1 MSGTKNS
8 IPSAIENGRT
18 YLGIELGSTRIKS
31 VLISEDFEPVASG
44 GFGWENRLDNGIWTY
59 DLGDVWFGLRESYR
73 ALNSEV
79 EKKYGLSLQRVSTIG
94 ISGMMVGYLVFDQ
107 SGRQLV
113 PFRTWRNTI
122 TAEASERLSCLF
134 GFNIPQRWSIAH
146 LYQAMLNGEPHVK
159 NIAFLTTLS
168 GYVHWKLTGQRV
180 VGTGDASGILP
191 VDARTCDYDLKM
203 IAQFNELLSECGM
216 EWKLEEVLPKSL
228 AGGTPAGQLTVDGA
242 LLLDPSGRLQPG
254 IPLCPPEGDGITG
267 MVATNSVAPGTANIS
282 AGTSIFTLI
291 ILDRIPDNVH
301 PDIEFLATPEG
312 KPAAMVHASTCTSD
326 LDAWVGLFREFKDL
340 LGADVDDTRL
350 YELLYNA
357 GLQGDSDA
365 GGLLAYNYLAGE
377 HLTRFEE
384 GRPLFARHPNSR
396 FTLAN
401 FMRAHLYAALATF
414 RIGLDHLLTQE
425 GVKITRVLG
434 HGGFFKT
441 EGVGQRIMAA
451 AFNSPVAVMETAGE
465 GGAWGIA
472 LLAAYLHQKTD
483 DESLVDFLEKRVFSG
498 QSIKT
503 ILPQSEDVEGFNSFM
518 SRFRSGLPIQRAAV
532 DNLYKTDN

>member
-1 MSGTKNS
+1 MADDQKAIKN
-8 IPSAIENGRT
+8 AINDGRT
-18 YLGIELGSTRIKS
+18 FLGVELGSTRIKS
-31 VLISEDFEPVASG
+31 VLIGEDYTPIASG
-44 GFGWENRLDNGIWTY
+44 GYGWENRLENGIWTY
-59 DLGDVWFGLRESYR
+59 NLEDAWTGLRASYQD
-73 ALNSEV
+73 LNHAVQAQYSISL
-79 EKKYGLSLQRVSTIG
+79 EKIGAIG
-94 ISGMMVGYLVFDQ
+94 ISGMMVGYLVFDRD
-107 SGRQLV
+107 GHQLA

-122 TAEASERLSCLF
+122 TEEASHQLTNLF
-134 GFNIPQRWSIAH
+134 KFNIPQRWSIAH
-146 LYQAMLNGEPHVK
+146 IYQAMLNGESHVK
-159 NIAFLTTLS
+159 EIAYLTTLA
-168 GYVHWKLTGQRV
+168 GYIHWQLTGEKV
-180 VGTGDASGILP
+180 IGVGDASGILP
-191 VDARTCDYDLKM
+191 VDARTCDYDGRM
-203 IAQFNELLSECGM
+203 VEQFNDLLPEYGIS
-216 EWKLEEVLPKSL
+216 WQLLDILPQSL
-228 AGGTPAGQLTVDGA
+228 AGGEPAGVLTEAGA
-242 LLLDPSGRLQPG
+242 KLLDPSGKLQSS

-267 MVATNSVAPGTANIS
+267 MVATNCVGPGTANIS

-291 ILDRIPDNVH
+291 ILDEMIENAH

-340 LGADVDDTRL
+340 LGAEVDDSRL

-357 GLQGDSDA
+357 GLDGAADA

-401 FMRAHLYAALATF
+401 FMRAHLYAALATI

-441 EGVGQRIMAA
+441 AGVGQRIMAA
-451 AFNSPVAVMETAGE
+451 VMNAPVSVMETAGE

-472 LLAAYLHQKTD
+472 VLTAYLRQKAEG
-483 DESLVDFLEKRVFSG
+483 ESFEDFLSNRVFADFNG
-498 QSIKT
+498 KT
-503 ILPQSEDVEGFNSFM
+503 VTPDPVDVEGFGSFM
-518 SRFRSGLPIQRAAV
+518 ERIKAGLPIERAAV
-532 DNLYKTDN
+532 DHLK